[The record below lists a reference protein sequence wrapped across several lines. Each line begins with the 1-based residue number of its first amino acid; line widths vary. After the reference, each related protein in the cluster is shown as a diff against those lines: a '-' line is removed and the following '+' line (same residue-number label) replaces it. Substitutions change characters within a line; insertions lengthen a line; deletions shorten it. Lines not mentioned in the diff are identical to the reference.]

1 MADGTVAAFLLIF
14 YALLLGYAVTRAEQ
28 QSKRRHPGHFG

>member
-1 MADGTVAAFLLIF
+1 MTVVAFLLIGH
-14 YALLLGYAVTRAEQ
+14 ALLLGLAVHHAEQ